1 MTTITINEVEVET
14 DSFNEEQNK
23 IFEEVK
29 ALDVEIRKFMYI
41 ANVLKEKQDTL
52 APLLLPKQE

>member
-23 IFEEVK
+23 VFEEVK
-29 ALDVEIRKFMYI
+29 VLDVEIRRYMHL

-52 APLLLPKQE
+52 ATLLLPKEE

>member
-1 MTTITINEVEVET
+1 MTTLTINEVEVET

-23 IFEEVK
+23 VFEEVK
-29 ALDVEIRKFMYI
+29 VLDVEIRRYMYL

-52 APLLLPKQE
+52 ANLLLPKEE

>member
-1 MTTITINEVEVET
+1 MTKLTINEVEVET

-23 IFEEVK
+23 VFEEVK
-29 ALDVEIRKFMYI
+29 VLDSEIRRYMYL

-52 APLLLPKQE
+52 ATLLLPKEE